1 MSTSAWSSDEIGIVQ
16 QITSSWH
23 QRLFDADE
31 ITRIEGIL
39 DVNTIEFF
47 PFASS
52 KDPLKGTKPK

>member
-1 MSTSAWSSDEIGIVQ
+1 MSTPAWSSDKIGIVQ

-23 QRLFDADE
+23 QKLFDADE

-52 KDPLKGTKPK
+52 DDPLKGTKLK